1 MNLFSQLVL
10 FILSP
15 LRKCVFLAHL
25 LVYGDSSLLTI
36 HKTFD
41 KPTDNVTENSPLESF
56 DWLVDVRHLR
66 SFVITSFGLS
76 EMGAS
81 QKLIGAMKT
90 GKENLTWESSVG
102 DELPQ
107 RKIVKFNATK
117 KKKKVQYYTKKRTDC
132 ETETLLITHNKQK
145 KRESDK

>member
-81 QKLIGAMKT
+81 QKLIDAMKT
-90 GKENLTWESSVG
+90 GKENLTWAWSVS
-102 DELPQ
+102 DELP
-107 RKIVKFNATK
+107 FNCQIQCNK
-117 KKKKVQYYTKKRTDC
+117 KKKAVHIYVQTCSDFGMASIYTP
-132 ETETLLITHNKQK
+132 INNK
-145 KRESDK
+145 